1 MVNSPPCAYCEMAFI
16 DFETDRAL
24 TDPLEAPSTYDR
36 ANRCY
41 HWVDAHAIKYLLVP
55 RSLDRSTVHA
65 ELYLCLDEDDIR
77 DVNLSEF
84 LSVFIDREI
93 LSRWPTFRVA
103 EIIPALVSAKPEGK
117 CWRIKEKNTGS
128 PTERR

>member
-1 MVNSPPCAYCEMAFI
+1 MVNLPPCAYCEMAFI

-24 TDPLEAPSTYDR
+24 TDPLEAPNTYDR

-41 HWVDAHAIKYLLVP
+41 RWVDAHAIKYLLVP

-77 DVNLSEF
+77 DLNLSDF
-84 LSVFIDREI
+84 LRTLVEQEI
-93 LSRWPTFRVA
+93 LPRWPTFRLVDV
-103 EIIPALVSAKPEGK
+103 IPALVSAKPEAP
-117 CWRIKEKNTGS
+117 CWRLEEGDANGSEEKH
-128 PTERR
+128 